1 MDTGM
6 LVQVYVGDSGYQN
19 CLLLMG
25 GLNPL
30 LRVKWRMEPHRQS

>member
-6 LVQVYVGDSGYQN
+6 LVQVYVGDYGYQN

-25 GLNPL
+25 A
-30 LRVKWRMEPHRQS
+30 QSVASR